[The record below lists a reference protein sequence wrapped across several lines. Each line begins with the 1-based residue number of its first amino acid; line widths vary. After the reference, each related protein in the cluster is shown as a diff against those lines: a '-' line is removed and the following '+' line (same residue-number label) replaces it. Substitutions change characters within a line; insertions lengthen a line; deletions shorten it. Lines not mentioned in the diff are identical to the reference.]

1 MANIDTII
9 AFSQGKQR
17 FGYLKNDYFL
27 VSGHMYYKGMDWPI
41 ATWDDSNVNEFN
53 IRDEDY
59 IACINSDQRGNDRS
73 ISQYVMDELNRL
85 GVKTR
90 PCTLKQIKEMIDG

>member
-1 MANIDTII
+1 MANIDSII

-27 VSGHMYYKGMDWPI
+27 VSGHMYYKGMDWPV
-41 ATWDDSNVNEFN
+41 AVWDDSQVNQYN

-59 IACINSDQRGNDRS
+59 VAVINGDRRGNDHT
-73 ISQYVMDELNRL
+73 IATYVMDELSRL
-85 GVKTR
+85 GIKTR
-90 PCTLKQIKEMIDG
+90 MSTLKGVKEIIDG

>member
-17 FGYLKNDYFL
+17 FGFMKNDYFL
-27 VSGHMYYKGMDWPI
+27 VSGHMYYKGMEWPVAAWTQDAI
-41 ATWDDSNVNEFN
+41 S
-53 IRDEDY
+53 DEDV
-59 IACINSDQRGNDRS
+59 ACINTDRRGNDTS
-73 ISQYVMDELNRL
+73 IVQYVMDELNRL

-90 PCTLKQIKEMIDG
+90 PCTLREIKEIIDG